1 MFNDAAV
8 TNMLVNKPI
17 NREHSHIYFLFFVLF
32 LVNFKKKQKNSL
44 NNNKKQYIIIKND
57 NKSEKQ

>member
-1 MFNDAAV
+1 MGAKN
-8 TNMLVNKPI
+8 
-17 NREHSHIYFLFFVLF
+17 YFLFFVLF

-44 NNNKKQYIIIKND
+44 NKKQYIIIKND

>member
-1 MFNDAAV
+1 MGAKN
-8 TNMLVNKPI
+8 
-17 NREHSHIYFLFFVLF
+17 YFLFFVLF
-32 LVNFKKKQKNSL
+32 LVNFNKKQKNSL

>member
-1 MFNDAAV
+1 MGAKN
-8 TNMLVNKPI
+8 
-17 NREHSHIYFLFFVLF
+17 YFLFFALF
-32 LVNFKKKQKNSL
+32 WVNFKKKQKNIL

>member
-1 MFNDAAV
+1 MERRIIFI
-8 TNMLVNKPI
+8 LC
-17 NREHSHIYFLFFVLF
+17 SF
-32 LVNFKKKQKNSL
+32 LVNFKKKQKNTL

>member
-1 MFNDAAV
+1 MGAKN
-8 TNMLVNKPI
+8 
-17 NREHSHIYFLFFVLF
+17 YFLFFVPF
-32 LVNFKKKQKNSL
+32 FGNFKKKQKNSL

>member
-1 MFNDAAV
+1 MEGLFLYQ
-8 TNMLVNKPI
+8 T
-17 NREHSHIYFLFFVLF
+17 FLFFVLF

>member
-1 MFNDAAV
+1 MEAKN
-8 TNMLVNKPI
+8 
-17 NREHSHIYFLFFVLF
+17 YFLFFALF
-32 LVNFKKKQKNSL
+32 LANFKKKQKNIL